1 MTTDSII
8 TLLSWGAPV
17 CFGLHIIEELF
28 WPGGFR
34 EWYHSYR
41 PQVSGAPMSYYYKAN
56 ICYFAAVLT
65 VPFGR
70 HPAYGTL
77 FVAGVLFYNLIFTHI
92 RGALKTRSYSPGIV
106 TGFLLYVPFFVASYG
121 YLLAKHVVS
130 IPAALACAVLSLSG
144 EIYFA
149 LKKVT
154 PQSSDLSACG
164 EPQKTPILET

>member
-1 MTTDSII
+1 MTTESII
-8 TLLSWGAPV
+8 TLLSWAAPV

-56 ICYFAAVLT
+56 VCYFAAVLT
-65 VPFGR
+65 VPFSR

-77 FVAGVLFYNLIFTHI
+77 FVAGVLFYNLLFTHI

-106 TGFLLYVPFFVASYG
+106 TGLLLYVPFFVASYG
-121 YLLAKHVVS
+121 YLISKHAVS
-130 IPAALACAVLSLSG
+130 IPEALVCAVLSLGG

-154 PQSSDLSACG
+154 PKAGSVSTGSVSNQSPA
-164 EPQKTPILET
+164 LEV